1 MRSFRSKK
9 ENFHTITLAS
19 EEVLNLFLWTRRLQ
33 FWKSC
38 FTVLLKV
45 QVFSAQ
51 SAKLIKKQFLN
62 VSFSQFLFSTHVYWC
77 FDTPGWRNL
86 LNNKEI
92 AQSPKMIP
100 KTTKLFRERNHFSSN
115 ISSESAVSCYKNPK
129 KIFSTEGP
137 TFFISKYEEGWNILQ
152 FFKKWSS
159 SKSSKVM

>member
-129 KIFSTEGP
+129 KNLFDWRPYLFHLEVRRRLKHSAIFQKMVIVKI
-137 TFFISKYEEGWNILQ
+137 F
-152 FFKKWSS
+152 
-159 SKSSKVM
+159 